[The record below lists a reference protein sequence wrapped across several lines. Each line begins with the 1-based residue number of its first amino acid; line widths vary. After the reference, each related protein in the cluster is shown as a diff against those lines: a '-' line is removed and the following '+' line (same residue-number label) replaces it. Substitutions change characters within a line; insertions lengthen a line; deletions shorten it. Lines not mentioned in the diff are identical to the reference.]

1 MFQTLET
8 DHQKNQDPLVGV
20 LSQMLSGRSFE
31 IITSAAASMGELK
44 NFTLKL
50 IRSGT
55 APLLPFLLMLAT
67 AHSSDVLFYSSDVL
81 FYLL

>member
-1 MFQTLET
+1 MTSLQTLDA

-50 IRSGT
+50 IKYVVCS
-55 APLLPFLLMLAT
+55 L
-67 AHSSDVLFYSSDVL
+67 
-81 FYLL
+81 